1 MGKSSQKKID
11 YAKSL
16 LKEGIPYLTIQE
28 RLKANFGNGM
38 SNTTLNKIKNHIFS
52 SKVKDDKIQELE
64 RELALFKK
72 LYFELL
78 DKVKEKLEK

>member
-38 SNTTLNKIKNHIFS
+38 SNTTLNKLQKHIFS

-64 RELALFKK
+64 RELTLFKK